1 MKTLTILLLS
11 LTANAQTYTPTGD
24 IILPRAQIN
33 IIAHDLKLLPY
44 VMQDNDSLR
53 ASVIEL
59 GTMLQDAEREFEKM
73 RVVLVEEME
82 KERTARAFME
92 SYAVK
97 VAKLEATPTYKPF
110 GISLGAFY
118 DVYGRPNAGVGVT
131 WTPKIL
137 RFRL

>member
-11 LTANAQTYTPTGD
+11 LTATAQTYTPTGD
-24 IILPRAQIN
+24 LILPRAQIN
-33 IIAHDLKLLPY
+33 IIANDLKLLPY

-59 GTMLQDAEREFEKM
+59 GTMLQDEEREFEKM
-73 RVVLVEEME
+73 RVALAEAQQLERNATEE
-82 KERTARAFME
+82 AH
-92 SYAVK
+92 
-97 VAKLEATPTYKPF
+97 KLEIDNATLKATPTYKPF